1 MSTPLTDRIAAL
13 TSQANAVT
21 GASDTTLTDAVGT
34 LIAGFGQSAL
44 WKTVALEDSHER
56 DAVGNASYW
65 TQFLE
70 IPSDIDNDT
79 YYVEF
84 AGNTSTSTYKAD
96 FILYSP
102 AVRCNSRNGG
112 ASISNLM
119 STSRSLWAAAGT
131 TINVYKIGGFT

>member
-1 MSTPLTDRIAAL
+1 MSTPLTDRIEAL

-21 GASDTTLTDAVGT
+21 GASDTALADAVGT
-34 LIAGFGQSAL
+34 LISGYGQSAL
-44 WKTVALEDSHER
+44 WKTVTLEDSHEL

-70 IPSDIDNDT
+70 IPNNIGNDT

-84 AGNTSTSTYKAD
+84 AGNTSTSAYKCD

-102 AVRCNSRNGG
+102 AAQCNSRNSG
-112 ASISNLM
+112 ASISGNM
-119 STSRSLWAAAGT
+119 SGSRSLWAAAGT
-131 TINVYKIGGFT
+131 TINVYKIGGLT